1 MVPILLV
8 VLNLLDPNE
17 VELGLSV
24 VPKTLL
30 DFSPKIVFF
39 SSPGGA
45 LSNGLLPK
53 TEAEPKVD
61 FDFPRSISDWPKIG
75 FSDWLSTGGGF
86 PKSDPGFDGGWA
98 PKRLLGG
105 VGSGIEGGRPAGF
118 LKIPNEEVSEVD
130 SSFTAVSF
138 DAVKPLDWI
147 QFSTETD
154 QFYHT
159 VILYESYCM
168 THTV

>member
-1 MVPILLV
+1 MIHIETNFRLAQPIGTKQFWFC
-8 VLNLLDPNE
+8 PIG
-17 VELGLSV
+17 VENSQFRYELWSE
-24 VPKTLL
+24 
-30 DFSPKIVFF
+30 S
-39 SSPGGA
+39 
-45 LSNGLLPK
+45 LPK
-53 TEAEPKVD
+53 VH
-61 FDFPRSISDWPKIG
+61 FDCPKIG

-86 PKSDPGFDGGWA
+86 PKSDPGLDGGGA

-154 QFYHT
+154 RS
-159 VILYESYCM
+159 VLL
-168 THTV
+168 

>member
-53 TEAEPKVD
+53 TEPEPKVD
-61 FDFPRSISDWPKIG
+61 FDFPRSILDCPKIG
-75 FSDWLSTGGGF
+75 FSDWLSDDDGF
-86 PKSDPGFDGGWA
+86 PKSEPGFDGGGA

-105 VGSGIEGGRPAGF
+105 AVSGIEDGSPAGF
-118 LKIPNEEVSEVD
+118 LKIPKDSGVGSSLTEVN
-130 SSFTAVSF
+130 F
-138 DAVKPLDWI
+138 DAAKPLYRI
-147 QFSTETD
+147 GLLGIIF
-154 QFYHT
+154 
-159 VILYESYCM
+159 
-168 THTV
+168 

>member
-1 MVPILLV
+1 MLV
-8 VLNLLDPNE
+8 PNE
-17 VELGLSV
+17 DLSELLA
-24 VPKTLL
+24 PKTLF
-30 DFSPKIVFF
+30 DFSPNIGFL
-39 SSPGGA
+39 SSLAGA
-45 LSNGLLPK
+45 LSNGLFPK
-53 TEAEPKVD
+53 TEPLPKVD
-61 FDFPRSISDWPKIG
+61 FDFPKIG

-86 PKSDPGFDGGWA
+86 PKSDPGFDGAGA

-105 VGSGIEGGRPAGF
+105 VGSGIEGGRLAGF

-138 DAVKPLDWI
+138 DAVKPLGWI